1 MIHFSY
7 DTQSGRQNRAGK
19 HGHLGGEQQQA

>member
-1 MIHFSY
+1 MILSSY
-7 DTQSGRQNRAGK
+7 DTQSGRQNQAAD